1 MLSNKIQKSLL
12 NNDQYSNKNDRY
24 YVFVENEDLK
34 VYSIDMILDNS
45 TV

>member
-12 NNDQYSNKNDRY
+12 NNDQYSNKNYRY
-24 YVFVENEDLK
+24 FVFVENEDLK

>member
-12 NNDQYSNKNDRY
+12 NKDQYSNKNDRY